1 MNRNV
6 FAVIA
11 TSVFLGTVAYAKQA
25 PKPESPK
32 PEAAKPAAVQPAA
45 AKAEEAPK
53 TEAATPAQ
61 PAAKIEFDRTV
72 YDFGNTSM
80 VQQLTGTFSFQ
91 NTGEGVLELKKP
103 TTSCGCT
110 VASVK
115 PESLK
120 KGEKGEL
127 VFTMNVGNMNR
138 GHAEKHITVPS
149 NDPQTPS
156 VNLTVKAD
164 IIPIY
169 DFNPQNVPLGDL
181 RQGVITNVT
190 IQVKRVDGKPINLTK
205 VESTNPSIRVRI
217 EPDADSSNAAA
228 RVVVEAEA
236 EGTPRRFNETVKV
249 FAGNTNQP
257 AFTIPVFGRLVGDVT
272 LNPEAVFWGIAD
284 PEHWPGPRPEL
295 MTTRNVRIQ
304 ATDPSKTMEIHNA
317 TSSLKD
323 VSVSINTV
331 ETGKVYEVVAKLAE
345 PPKESERGT
354 ISFETSL
361 AGQQTVTVPVTI
373 NVLKKN

>member
-1 MNRNV
+1 MKRNV
-6 FAVIA
+6 FALISSATLLAIA
-11 TSVFLGTVAYAKQA
+11 VVAQ
-25 PKPESPK
+25 
-32 PEAAKPAAVQPAA
+32 EAAKP
-45 AKAEEAPK
+45 EAPK
-53 TEAATPAQ
+53 AEGTNTEAAAIPQ
-61 PAAKIEFDRTV
+61 PPAKIQFDRTV

-80 VQQLTGTFSFQ
+80 VQQLTGTFTYQ

-120 KGEKGEL
+120 PGEKGEL
-127 VFTMNVGNMNR
+127 VFTMNVGSMTR

-164 IIPIY
+164 IVPTFDY
-169 DFNPQNVPLGDL
+169 TPQQVPLGDI
-181 RQGVITNVT
+181 RQGLITNIVVD
-190 IQVKRVDGKPINLTK
+190 VKRVDGKNINLTK
-205 VESTNPSIRVRI
+205 VETSNPSIRARLAPV
-217 EPDADSSNAAA
+217 ESSEGKASQILIAF
-228 RVVVEAEA
+228 EA
-236 EGTPRRFNETVKV
+236 EGAPRRFNDNVKV
-249 FAGNTNQP
+249 FGDATNQP
-257 AFTIPVFGRLVGDVT
+257 AFTIPIMGRLVGELT
-272 LNPEAVFWGIAD
+272 INPEAVFWGIAD

-304 ATDPSKTMEIHNA
+304 ATDPSKPMEVRNV

-323 VSVSINTV
+323 ISVSINTV
-331 ETGKVYEVVAKLAE
+331 ETGKVYEVVAKLSEA
-345 PPKESERGT
+345 PKESERGT

-361 AGQQTVTVPVTI
+361 ESLKSVTVPVTI

>member
-1 MNRNV
+1 MLLTV
-6 FAVIA
+6 TAVA
-11 TSVFLGTVAYAKQA
+11 EEPAKTETPTTNA
-25 PKPESPK
+25 
-32 PEAAKPAAVQPAA
+32 PAA
-45 AKAEEAPK
+45 
-53 TEAATPAQ
+53 AQ
-61 PAAKIEFDRTV
+61 PAAKIQFDKTV

-80 VQQLTGTFSFQ
+80 VQQLTGTFTFE

-115 PESLK
+115 PETLK

-149 NDPQTPS
+149 NDPQAPS

-164 IIPIY
+164 IVPIY
-169 DFNPQNVPLGDL
+169 DFNPQNIPLGDL
-181 RQGVITNVT
+181 RQGTITNVA
-190 IQVKRVDGKPINLTK
+190 IQVKRVDGKPIDLTK
-205 VESTNPSIRVRI
+205 AESTNPSIRVRI
-217 EPDADSSNAAA
+217 QPEEGSSNTAA
-228 RVVVEAEA
+228 RVVIEAEA
-236 EGTPRRFNETVKV
+236 EGSPRRFNETVKV
-249 FAGNTNQP
+249 FAANTNQP

-304 ATDPSKTMEIHNA
+304 PTDPNKTMEIRNP

-323 VSVSINTV
+323 ISVSVNTV

-354 ISFETSL
+354 ISFETTL
-361 AGQQTVTVPVTI
+361 AGQPTITVPVTI
-373 NVLKKN
+373 NVLKRN